1 MANPKKET
9 FEEGYKRCT
18 TCNEIKLLE
27 DFYKS
32 KDGYRGRV
40 GTCKICSA
48 IKTKQYQDSP
58 KYRLIYHD
66 FSFLESLY

>member
-40 GTCKICSA
+40 GTCKICSVR
-48 IKTKQYQDSP
+48 IV
-58 KYRLIYHD
+58 IY
-66 FSFLESLY
+66 